1 MNLRNNRFIFF
12 TLLLIL
18 FLFVGCSKKDDSK
31 PEKIKIGTIRVPDDK
46 TVAYELGFFKEYFE
60 NKGIKVELI
69 FFDSGTAANVA
80 FASGDLDFAEMGYTN
95 GVVALN
101 RGLDVELI
109 WIHEVLGSNE
119 ALVVQ
124 DGKNINSI
132 KDLRGKTIATPF
144 SSTSHY
150 SLMKAL
156 ELEGLTARDIKLL
169 DMNTE
174 DIVASWSRGDLD
186 AVYTWEPTLGEIKKS
201 GKVLIDSAALAE
213 KGITTVNIEL
223 VNKQFSKKY
232 PNLVADYIKALDKG
246 ITEFKERP
254 ENAIKAASK
263 YLGVKEDLVKR
274 QMESTIWLN
283 AREQLDKKYL
293 GTNKNPGDFN
303 KTFLETAKFLQN
315 EKKIDK
321 IPTMEQIDEFINSK
335 YIEKSLD
342 KNGENN
348 E

>member
-1 MNLRNNRFIFF
+1 MTNKNRKFIF
-12 TLLLIL
+12 LIL
-18 FLFVGCSKKDDSK
+18 IFVSIIIVGCRRSDDSK
-31 PEKIKIGTIRVPDDK
+31 PDKIKVGTIRVPDDK
-46 TVAYELGFFKEYFE
+46 TVAFELGFFKEYFE
-60 NKGIKVELI
+60 SKGIEVELI

-95 GVVALN
+95 AVVALN

-119 ALVVQ
+119 ALVVKE
-124 DGKNINSI
+124 GKNIKNI
-132 KDLRGKTIATPF
+132 ADLKGKTIATPF

-156 ELEGLTARDIKLL
+156 ELEGLTARDVKLL

-186 AVYTWEPTLGEIKKS
+186 AVYTWEPTLNEVKKT
-201 GKVLIDSAALAE
+201 GKVLTDSAQLAE

-223 VNKQFSKKY
+223 VNKQFSNKY
-232 PNLVADYIKALDKG
+232 PELVKDYIIALDTAVK
-246 ITEFKERP
+246 EFKENP
-254 ENAIKAASK
+254 NNAIEAASK
-263 YLGVKEDLVKR
+263 HLGVKKDLIKR
-274 QMESTIWLN
+274 QMESTIWL
-283 AREQLDKKYL
+283 RSDQQLEKKYL
-293 GTNKNPGDFN
+293 GTNKTPGDFN

-321 IPTMEQIDEFINSK
+321 IPSMEEIDEFINTD
-335 YIEKSLD
+335 YIEKSLEVD
-342 KNGENN
+342 GEKQ
-348 E
+348 